1 MEGRRV
7 MCVELVA
14 NRFLRKVIFSK
25 PFLLSPIPLSAA
37 WPKKSTKTRF
47 QMVRVLVATSI
58 REAAAGAENDA
69 LLKLVEAS
77 CRRATAPPAPSEG
90 LCLFDVGYVDFDPQ
104 SCLIS

>member
-1 MEGRRV
+1 MP
-7 MCVELVA
+7 
-14 NRFLRKVIFSK
+14 FIK
-25 PFLLSPIPLSAA
+25 PHPIVCIPT
-37 WPKKSTKTRF
+37 PDF

-90 LCLFDVGYVDFDPQ
+90 LCLFDVGYVDFDPH
-104 SCLIS
+104 SSLIS